1 MSPLLPFPLL
11 QGHVEVTYDCP
22 EVVATTPT
30 TTTTTTTTTTS
41 TNTTTMADNMYEMGE
56 QPDFDFSDKSIRR
69 GFIRKVYAVLTCQ
82 LIVTFGIIAVFVLV
96 PEVNDYAYHHSEL
109 FWSAF
114 GISIALILILG
125 CCSGFRRKTPFN
137 YIALILFTLCEG
149 YLLGC
154 VAATYS
160 ASEVL
165 VAIGI
170 TIVVSVG
177 LTIFAFQTKWDFTLK
192 GGLLFVLLL
201 VLITFGIIA
210 GIMNDKVVNI
220 VYASLGAL
228 LFSFYLVFDTQLMLG
243 GNHKLAISPEEYIFA
258 ALNLYLD
265 VVNLFLYILALVG
278 RD

>member
-1 MSPLLPFPLL
+1 
-11 QGHVEVTYDCP
+11 
-22 EVVATTPT
+22 
-30 TTTTTTTTTTS
+30 
-41 TNTTTMADNMYEMGE
+41 MADNMYEMGE